1 MAKLEVVEYS
11 AEWNPVHNT
20 GIIHVVFSSGQH
32 AELPID
38 STEEFIVVMMMLDK
52 APVFLD
58 TRTMD
63 LEVAQR
69 GTGR

>member
-1 MAKLEVVEYS
+1 MAKLEVVNYS
-11 AEWNPVHNT
+11 AEWNPVHNS
-20 GIIHVVFSSGQH
+20 GFIRAVFSNGQQ

-38 STEEFIVVMMMLDK
+38 STEEFIAVMMMLEK

-63 LEVAQR
+63 LAIAQR
-69 GTGR
+69 STGK

>member
-1 MAKLEVVEYS
+1 MPKIEVVEYS

-20 GIIHVVFSSGQH
+20 GVIRAVFSNGQH

-38 STEEFIVVMMMLDK
+38 STEEFIAVMIMLSR

-63 LEVAQR
+63 LECAQR
-69 GTGR
+69 TTGR

>member
-1 MAKLEVVEYS
+1 MPKLEVVNYS

-20 GIIHVVFSSGQH
+20 GIIHAVFSNGQH
-32 AELPID
+32 ADLPID
-38 STEEFIVVMMMLDK
+38 STEEFIAVMMMLDK

-63 LEVAQR
+63 LAIAQR